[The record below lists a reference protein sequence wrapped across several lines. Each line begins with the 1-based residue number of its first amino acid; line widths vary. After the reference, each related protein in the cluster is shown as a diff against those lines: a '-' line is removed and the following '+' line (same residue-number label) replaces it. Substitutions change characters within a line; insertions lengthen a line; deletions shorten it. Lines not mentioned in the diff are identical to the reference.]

1 MKQNNWAEHAV
12 IGVLFGGI
20 AFVVMVCGFTMGEKK
35 VQAQAVQHGAARY
48 IVSDKGDVEFQW
60 FYRDQN

>member
-1 MKQNNWAEHAV
+1 MNRIEHV
-12 IGVLFGGI
+12 FIGVIFGAI

-35 VQAQAVQHGAARY
+35 VRAQAIQHGAARY

>member
-1 MKQNNWAEHAV
+1 M
-12 IGVLFGGI
+12 L
-20 AFVVMVCGFTMGEKK
+20 CGFTMGEKK
-35 VQAQAVQHGAARY
+35 VQAQAIQHGAARY